1 MFTFFISLT
10 VCIRYNYIYSIYLT
24 KLYSH
29 LCFWNRE
36 HIVLFYFLL
45 VGTCVPVQQMN
56 THQRKKNKIVFCSG
70 YFNKRKKDIFKKIQE
85 KYLQV
90 TYLGS
95 ICIPRE
101 DKLN

>member
-24 KLYSH
+24 KLYFH

-45 VGTCVPVQQMN
+45 SLVGTCVPVQQMN
-56 THQRKKNKIVFCSG
+56 THPRKKKQDCF
-70 YFNKRKKDIFKKIQE
+70 
-85 KYLQV
+85 L
-90 TYLGS
+90 
-95 ICIPRE
+95 
-101 DKLN
+101 